1 MRTWNAMD
9 NYMDFYD
16 TWTGFL
22 YWIQYFECLVL
33 MDNTKE
39 H

>member
-22 YWIQYFECLVL
+22 YWIQKLRIPGA
-33 MDNTKE
+33 NG
-39 H
+39 